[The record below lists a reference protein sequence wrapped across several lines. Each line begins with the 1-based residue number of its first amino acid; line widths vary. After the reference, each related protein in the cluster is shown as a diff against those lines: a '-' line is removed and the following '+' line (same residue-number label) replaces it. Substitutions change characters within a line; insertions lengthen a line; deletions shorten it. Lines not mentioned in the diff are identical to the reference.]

1 MLTAAFD
8 HLAAADWAA
17 AGCQA
22 QGEVLA
28 GLRGAQA
35 RLTAVQARV
44 LAAFTAA
51 RGFEPDGHGSAWQWL
66 IGKTGVAKGAAN
78 GAVGWSRRLGRH
90 AVIASAMAAGSVS
103 ESWARQ
109 IADWTDRLP
118 QTERDS
124 ADQILLEAAAGGC
137 PLEDLTVLAQA
148 IYETWKAQHPDPNG
162 GNGDEDGFE
171 DRYLR
176 LGTTF
181 GGAGKL
187 NGDLTAHCAAALQ
200 AIFDSLGKHLGVD
213 DLRTVEQRQHDA
225 LAEALQRLIKADL
238 LPELAGQA
246 TMAQVV
252 IPLAALRVLPGA
264 SALEQEWIAAQAG
277 RPGWLSGI
285 GAGAVACDA
294 AVIPVVTG
302 TVDWQAADAMADAW
316 IDAYRLERRCGC
328 TCGGCTCQPAG
339 PMTSEAKA
347 RLRNTLLG
355 MAADAMSGPGGL
367 AGYLRTRLLQVP
379 YSGTSLPLD
388 VGRTKDIPDHLRRAV
403 ILRDRHCAWPGG
415 CDKPPAACECHHPPT
430 PTAPWTPSGRGA
442 RSCAATDPPPPARA
456 NHPACR
462 PSRSSVRLGSR

>member
-1 MLTAAFD
+1 MQPAHVPASAAQALSMLTAAFD
-8 HLAAADWAA
+8 HLAAADWPV

-51 RGFEPDGHGSAWQWL
+51 RGFEPDGHGSARQWL
-66 IGKTGVAKGAAN
+66 IGKTGVAKGAA
-78 GAVGWSRRLGRH
+78 
-90 AVIASAMAAGSVS
+90 
-103 ESWARQ
+103 
-109 IADWTDRLP
+109 
-118 QTERDS
+118 
-124 ADQILLEAAAGGC
+124 ILLEAAAGGC
-137 PLEDLTVLAQA
+137 PLEDLAVLAQA
-148 IYETWKAQHPDPNG
+148 IYETWKAQHPDPDDGNG

-171 DRYLR
+171 DRHLR

-200 AIFDSLGKHLGVD
+200 AIFDSLGKHLGPG

-225 LAEALQRLIKADL
+225 LAEAMQRLIKADL
-238 LPELAGQA
+238 LPESAGQA

-252 IPLAALRVLPGA
+252 IPFAALRAMPGA

-285 GAGAVACDA
+285 GAEAAACDA
-294 AVIPVVTG
+294 AVAPVVTG

-316 IDAYRLERRCGC
+316 IDAYRLERRRGC
-328 TCGGCTCQPAG
+328 TCGGCTCQPAE
-339 PMTSEAKA
+339 PMTAEAKA

-379 YSGTSLPLD
+379 YSAASLPLD

-403 ILRDRHCAWPGG
+403 ILRDRHCAWPG
-415 CDKPPAACECHHPPT
+415 CDKPPAACECHHLVP
-430 PTAPWTPSGRGA
+430 
-442 RSCAATDPPPPARA
+442 RSQGGTT
-456 NHPACR
+456 
-462 PSRSSVRLGSR
+462 SLGNLKLLCDYHH